1 MLVRRH
7 NLRNVLNEIKLREIS
22 QASGLPIT
30 HCLATIHDRQKM
42 TLSEAYSLKGGKTK
56 LKGDGILSVI
66 HTRCSSSYNTSY
78 NKKHQTSFGYVRSSQ
93 FCIQN

>member
-42 TLSEAYSLKGGKTK
+42 MLLEAYSLKGGKTK

-66 HTRCSSSYNTSY
+66 PGAPLLITKNIKRPLGMSDPPNFVFRTELY
-78 NKKHQTSFGYVRSSQ
+78 
-93 FCIQN
+93 